1 MLKEIS
7 TYIPFILIPF
17 MGWGVS
23 HYLKKKNDFNALKKI
38 TLSIGL
44 IAFFV
49 TEMTRSFW
57 RPYVYKNEIFD
68 YYFSDTI
75 GNSFGTITAI
85 FMLLTMVGKGNKQY
99 WKLIALVIIGLIIY
113 DYMGYPSKFDFNDVI
128 ATIIFAIISLF
139 SYLIMLKNKSI
150 SNSKN

>member
-1 MLKEIS
+1 
-7 TYIPFILIPF
+7 

-23 HYLKKKNDFNALKKI
+23 HYLKKENDFNALKKI

-57 RPYVYKNEIFD
+57 RPFVYKNEIFD

-85 FMLLTMVGKGNKQY
+85 FMLLTMVGKGNKQD
-99 WKLIALVIIGLIIY
+99 WKLILLVIIGLIVY
-113 DYMGYPSKFDFNDVI
+113 EYMGYPSKFDFNDVI
-128 ATIIFAIISLF
+128 TTIIFGIISLF
-139 SYLIMLKNKSI
+139 SCLTLLKNKSI
-150 SNSKN
+150 INASS